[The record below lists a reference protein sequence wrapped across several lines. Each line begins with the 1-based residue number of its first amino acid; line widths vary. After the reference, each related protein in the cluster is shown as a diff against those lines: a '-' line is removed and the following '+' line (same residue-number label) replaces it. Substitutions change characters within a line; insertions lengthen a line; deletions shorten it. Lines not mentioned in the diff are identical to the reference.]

1 MGIALADAA
10 IDYGAS
16 VDLVLGPVN
25 IIPQK
30 SSVKVT
36 NVTTAETMATECIAR
51 FDKCDIAILAAAVA
65 DFTPIRVYEEK
76 IKNKD
81 SELLLE
87 LKPTRDIAMT
97 LGMQKRSSQIL
108 VGFALETDNE
118 LENAIEKL
126 RKKNLDIIVL
136 NSLKEEGAGFG
147 HNTNK
152 ITLIDRDNN
161 IDKFELKSKE
171 AAAMDIG
178 SIMAARFKFF
188 LIAFLILLPGIID
201 AQELNCNIQ
210 ISAQRIQGSNRQIFE
225 SMQRDLYDFMNN
237 TVWTNHVFSYA
248 ERIDCNILIN
258 LSDQLSADEF
268 KGTIQIQLSR
278 PVFNTTYKSTMLNF
292 IDNNFQFRYVEFQ
305 PLEFDPSTYRS
316 SLVSVLAYY
325 TYMILGFDY
334 DSFSPLG
341 GTEFFQMAEKIVTT
355 AQNAPEPGWKPYDG
369 SRNRNRYWLVKNV
382 LDKEYEGVRLF
393 IYDYN
398 INGLD
403 KMESKIA
410 EARTSMVESLK
421 LIQEVYRKK
430 PDPFMYLVQ
439 VIMDAK
445 SDELINIFTEAFPE
459 EKSRVVQ
466 ILTEIDPA
474 NKAKYEKINSA
485 NAQ

>member
-1 MGIALADAA
+1 M
-10 IDYGAS
+10 
-16 VDLVLGPVN
+16 V
-25 IIPQK
+25 
-30 SSVKVT
+30 
-36 NVTTAETMATECIAR
+36 
-51 FDKCDIAILAAAVA
+51 
-65 DFTPIRVYEEK
+65 
-76 IKNKD
+76 
-81 SELLLE
+81 
-87 LKPTRDIAMT
+87 
-97 LGMQKRSSQIL
+97 
-108 VGFALETDNE
+108 
-118 LENAIEKL
+118 
-126 RKKNLDIIVL
+126 
-136 NSLKEEGAGFG
+136 
-147 HNTNK
+147 
-152 ITLIDRDNN
+152 
-161 IDKFELKSKE
+161 
-171 AAAMDIG
+171 
-178 SIMAARFKFF
+178 RFKYY
-188 LIAFLILLPGIID
+188 LIASLILLPGVIN

-210 ISAQRIQGSNRQIFE
+210 ISAQRIQGSNRQVFE
-225 SMQRDLYDFMNN
+225 SMQRDLYQFMNN
-237 TVWTNHVFSYA
+237 TVWTNHVFNYA

-258 LSDQLSADEF
+258 LNDQLSADEF

-278 PVFNTTYKSTMLNF
+278 PVFNTTYKTTILNF
-292 IDNNFQFRYVEFQ
+292 IDNSFQFRYVEFQ

-334 DSFSPLG
+334 DTFAPLG
-341 GTEFFQMAEKIVTT
+341 GTEFYQMAEKIVTT

-382 LDKEYEGVRLF
+382 LDKEYEGVRQFL
-393 IYDYN
+393 YDYN

-421 LIQEVYRKK
+421 LVQDVYRKK

-445 SDELINIFTEAFPE
+445 SDELINIFTGAFPE

-485 NAQ
+485 NVP